1 MTVNHKF
8 LGRIQG
14 KRGLLYALLLAVLVS
29 FPHYLGEPI
38 GGALLS
44 STYSAMAAGLAFAWL
59 TGPWA
64 RFMVARADGPFRYAL
79 YPGAAVLLCYVAI
92 EAAMLPWFA
101 SGGYSAVTSLLC
113 EIAAP
118 LAGVLA
124 VRPEQLVAAWAS
136 KGQLVQAAIF
146 LCGMWSLATTFI
158 VQGERGGMRSCR
170 SGLAKPLQL
179 LPFASVVLSVFG
191 ARSAFASL
199 GPLVFD
205 VPLHSPAGMAL
216 SCVPVTSVLVTI
228 AVMHKA
234 LEDGRSCEKSILA
247 TALGLMGWS
256 VFHRTFAVAPDMER
270 ATAAAAIIA
279 SLVLACAVVLQK
291 HLHASADAPLSVS
304 PTCDETSTEPP
315 SLDIEALSKLHLA
328 PRELEVASWAVRGKT
343 SAEIGAALGVQ
354 ASTVRSTL
362 RRVYAKA
369 SVRNLDELKDLV
381 GSCRTDEKPRNA
393 SSEDALD
400 PGRIPVPP
408 CDLVV
413 RVDVARS
420 FLLHHPLVFT
430 MGISAFFVL
439 ACLVGPNVS
448 SMPTVLLFWVLLMVG
463 GSLCKL
469 PDFVESKIALP
480 RAALSHLGCFLWG
493 FAAGLAPAPLLLL
506 LSGGLCIIFV
516 GGLLGGSRQACDRA
530 EAALFCAALFGV
542 GGICGWYCGVRMPTL
557 YSVYPLVASA
567 LGAACM
573 LARRN
578 LEFQDAAIASFAGAD
593 PSFFERCLFYLRS
606 QGLSEVQANVLVR
619 IAAGDSSTKIEGD
632 LNYSRGSVNSAR
644 RVGYRALGVHTR
656 AQLVLRLQNSCTSH
670 AVHTPTEQVHTR

>member
-8 LGRIQG
+8 LSRIQG
-14 KRGLLYALLLAVLVS
+14 KRGLLYALWLAVLVS

-44 STYSAMAAGLAFAWL
+44 SAYSAMAAGLAFAWL

-64 RFMVARADGPFRYAL
+64 RFMVARVDCPFRYAL
-79 YPGAAVLLCYVAI
+79 YAGAAVLLCYVAI
-92 EAAMLPWFA
+92 EAAMLSWFA
-101 SGGYSAVTSLLC
+101 SGGYSAVASLLC
-113 EIAAP
+113 EITAP

-136 KGQLVQAAIF
+136 KGQLAQAAVF

-228 AVMHKA
+228 AVMHKE

-291 HLHASADAPLSVS
+291 HLHASANAPLSVS
-304 PTCDETSTEPP
+304 PTCDETSTELS
-315 SLDIEALSKLHLA
+315 SLGIEALSKLHLA
-328 PRELEVASWAVRGKT
+328 SRELEVASWAVRGKT

-381 GSCRTDEKPRNA
+381 DSYRIDEKPRSA
-393 SSEDALD
+393 PSEDA
-400 PGRIPVPP
+400 PEPEQTSVPFR
-408 CDLVV
+408 DLAV
-413 RVDVARS
+413 RVGAARS
-420 FLLHHPLVFT
+420 LVSHHPLV
-430 MGISAFFVL
+430 SAAGSSALFVL
-439 ACLVGPNVS
+439 ACLVEPNVS
-448 SMPTVLLFWVLLMVG
+448 STPLVLFFWALLMVG
-463 GSLCKL
+463 GSLGRL
-469 PDFVESKIALP
+469 PDLAESALS
-480 RAALSHLGCFLWG
+480 RAALCHAGCFMWG
-493 FAAGLAPAPLLLL
+493 FAGGLTPTPLLLL
-506 LSGGLCIIFV
+506 LSGGLCAIFV
-516 GGLLGGSRQACDRA
+516 GGLLDESCQACDCA
-530 EAALFCAALFGV
+530 EAALLCVALFGI
-542 GGICGWYCGVRMPTL
+542 GGICGWYGGVRMPAL
-557 YSVYPLVASA
+557 YTVHPLVAGA
-567 LGAACM
+567 LVVACALACRGLELQNDTAAS
-573 LARRN
+573 
-578 LEFQDAAIASFAGAD
+578 IAGGDS
-593 PSFFERCLFYLRS
+593 SFFERCLFYLRS
-606 QGLSEVQANVLVR
+606 QGLSETQANVLVR

-644 RVGYRALGVHTR
+644 RVGYRALGVHSRTQLMRHLQR
-656 AQLVLRLQNSCTSH
+656 ACTSSPVH
-670 AVHTPTEQVHTR
+670 ATSGQVHNR

>member
-59 TGPWA
+59 TGPRA

-146 LCGMWSLATTFI
+146 LCGMWSLATRFI
-158 VQGERGGMRSCR
+158 VQGESDGMRSCR
-170 SGLAKPLQL
+170 SGLAKPFQL
-179 LPFASVVLSVFG
+179 FLFASVVLSGFG

-205 VPLHSPAGMAL
+205 VPLRSLAGMAL

-256 VFHRTFAVAPDMER
+256 VFHRAFAVAPDIER
-270 ATAAAAIIA
+270 VTAIAAIIA
-279 SLVLACAVVLQK
+279 SLVMACAVVLQK
-291 HLHASADAPLSVS
+291 HN
-304 PTCDETSTEPP
+304 T
-315 SLDIEALSKLHLA
+315 
-328 PRELEVASWAVRGKT
+328 
-343 SAEIGAALGVQ
+343 
-354 ASTVRSTL
+354 
-362 RRVYAKA
+362 
-369 SVRNLDELKDLV
+369 
-381 GSCRTDEKPRNA
+381 
-393 SSEDALD
+393 
-400 PGRIPVPP
+400 
-408 CDLVV
+408 
-413 RVDVARS
+413 
-420 FLLHHPLVFT
+420 FL
-430 MGISAFFVL
+430 
-439 ACLVGPNVS
+439 C
-448 SMPTVLLFWVLLMVG
+448 
-463 GSLCKL
+463 
-469 PDFVESKIALP
+469 
-480 RAALSHLGCFLWG
+480 
-493 FAAGLAPAPLLLL
+493 
-506 LSGGLCIIFV
+506 
-516 GGLLGGSRQACDRA
+516 
-530 EAALFCAALFGV
+530 
-542 GGICGWYCGVRMPTL
+542 Y
-557 YSVYPLVASA
+557 
-567 LGAACM
+567 AAC
-573 LARRN
+573 R
-578 LEFQDAAIASFAGAD
+578 
-593 PSFFERCLFYLRS
+593 LF
-606 QGLSEVQANVLVR
+606 LS
-619 IAAGDSSTKIEGD
+619 
-632 LNYSRGSVNSAR
+632 
-644 RVGYRALGVHTR
+644 
-656 AQLVLRLQNSCTSH
+656 
-670 AVHTPTEQVHTR
+670 